1 MVAAWAVLL
10 SALVYLC
17 LLFAVAHWGDL
28 SGRRLMEGRA
38 RGTIYALALASPTEP
53 KNVHDVQ

>member
-38 RGTIYALALASPTEP
+38 RGTI
-53 KNVHDVQ
+53 